1 MMESLQNIKQFALVG
16 LMAFLFASCGFDKYN
31 AVTADTEDLREGDTR
46 VYGDSPDAPP
56 RQAALEYPQ
65 PEDGAKRAADI
76 KKKWLGLEEEAPAT
90 DSTTTMTAPAA
101 DSTQVDS
108 TTAATE

>member
-1 MMESLQNIKQFALVG
+1 MMKSLKNIKQFALAG
-16 LMAFLFASCGFDKYN
+16 LMAFMLASCGFDKYN

-46 VYGDSPDAPP
+46 VYGDSPEAPP

-76 KKKWLGLEEEAPAT
+76 KKKWLGLKDEKSTT
-90 DSTTTMTAPAA
+90 DSTAAKAAPAA
-101 DSTQVDS
+101 DSTKVD
-108 TTAATE
+108 TTKAKK